1 MTPRVNKINLSLDG
15 QKVVIAQP
23 DKFDSVGS
31 CTINYFDKD
40 GSLLEQIK
48 VKDAAELALTITSLI
63 KKAKP
68 R

>member
-1 MTPRVNKINLSLDG
+1 MTPRVNTINLALDG

-48 VKDAAELALTITSLI
+48 VKDAA
-63 KKAKP
+63 
-68 R
+68 